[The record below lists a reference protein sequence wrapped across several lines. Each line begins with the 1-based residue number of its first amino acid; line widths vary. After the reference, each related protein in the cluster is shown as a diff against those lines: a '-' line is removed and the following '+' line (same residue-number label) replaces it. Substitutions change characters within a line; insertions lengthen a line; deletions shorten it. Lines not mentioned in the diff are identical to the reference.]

1 MAESSAPAPTEAT
14 KVAPPGRWRL
24 AGVVAGGL
32 AVSAAIHLA
41 LVGTVLI
48 LGTRGG
54 GPEPVKAVPV
64 DVITPDQLAAMEKPD
79 PQPNPPP
86 PAPPSIPDVGS
97 QPQQPAQAPPPAQ
110 SAAAPLPPAPPS
122 LPPPPPS
129 PPMSDA
135 FAPPFAPPAA
145 PATSAP
151 PAPPPAS
158 SPGQAAQLAQL
169 LGLPPPIAGVSG
181 GPPSE
186 YKANLTDGEIA
197 GFAAH
202 VQGCWTAPPASVK
215 ASKITVFIRVRLR
228 RDGSLAAAPE
238 PLGGSA
244 SMQALTLLRNSLDAL
259 KKCPAYTALPADK
272 YDEWRV
278 LDLHFTPNGISTATP
293 GPHARNAA
301 RPG

>member
-1 MAESSAPAPTEAT
+1 MAESSAPASAEAT
-14 KVAPPGRWRL
+14 NETPSGRWRL

-32 AVSAAIHLA
+32 AVSAAVHVA

-48 LGTRGG
+48 LGSRGG

-64 DVITPDQLAAMEKPD
+64 DVVTPDQLAAMEKPD
-79 PQPNPPP
+79 PQPPAQPQIPDVASQPQPPAQAAAPQTQSVASPPSPSPPPSQPPP
-86 PAPPSIPDVGS
+86 PQLDAFGPPI
-97 QPQQPAQAPPPAQ
+97 APPP
-110 SAAAPLPPAPPS
+110 
-122 LPPPPPS
+122 
-129 PPMSDA
+129 
-135 FAPPFAPPAA
+135 A

-151 PAPPPAS
+151 PALPPAS
-158 SPGQAAQLAQL
+158 SSGQATQLAQM
-169 LGLPPPIAGVSG
+169 LGLPTPVAGLGG

-197 GFAAH
+197 GFASH
-202 VQGCWTAPPASVK
+202 VQSCWTPPPASIK
-215 ASKITVFIRVRLR
+215 GANITVFIRVRLR
-228 RDGSLAAAPE
+228 RDGSLAGPPE

-244 SMQALTLLRNSLDAL
+244 SMQALALLQNSLDAL
-259 KKCPAYTALPADK
+259 KKCPAYAALPADK

-293 GPHARNAA
+293 APHARNAA